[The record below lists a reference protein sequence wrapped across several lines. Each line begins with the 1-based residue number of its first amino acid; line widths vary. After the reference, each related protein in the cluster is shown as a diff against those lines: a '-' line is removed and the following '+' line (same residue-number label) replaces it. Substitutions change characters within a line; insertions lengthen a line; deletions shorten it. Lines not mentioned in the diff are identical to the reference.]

1 MPPTT
6 PTQSIMHGI
15 ATRTQSNPSPV
26 IFPITSCNLVAEGQA
41 SFEKSLADS
50 HILYKGLTKTKDDSW
65 QFWVLSIGNG
75 KLQALD
81 NYPQASGYLG
91 FLDDRQHFA
100 LTGFYD
106 VWLGDIDGSPARKVD
121 KVSLDDPLLTNFR
134 PYSPIWSDILD
145 VADPNPPPDI
155 LDYAK
160 GRFHSPNN
168 KKIAIWKRGDQ
179 ALLLMD
185 QSSKQTTE
193 IVPTEMGDTIDGAW
207 TSDSQWFIFAHTY
220 GDPDKYYSQL
230 LEVSSDGT
238 ELRPL
243 TSPFGQSDF
252 EAPIISPDGEKVAFV
267 IDQVSHQT
275 IGLLWLNN
283 GNLSIYQLEPDP
295 RLSLIGEF
303 TVWSP
308 DSQWFAF
315 INENIDGNEKIHIM
329 NIESGNTY
337 CILPS
342 PALSSISMDWR

>member
-1 MPPTT
+1 MWLTRILLPIYLIMPRVV
-6 PTQSIMHGI
+6 SI
-15 ATRTQSNPSPV
+15 
-26 IFPITSCNLVAEGQA
+26 
-41 SFEKSLADS
+41 
-50 HILYKGLTKTKDDSW
+50 
-65 QFWVLSIGNG
+65 
-75 KLQALD
+75 
-81 NYPQASGYLG
+81 
-91 FLDDRQHFA
+91 
-100 LTGFYD
+100 
-106 VWLGDIDGSPARKVD
+106 
-121 KVSLDDPLLTNFR
+121 LLTIR
-134 PYSPIWSDILD
+134 KSPYG
-145 VADPNPPPDI
+145 
-155 LDYAK
+155 K
-160 GRFHSPNN
+160 TER
-168 KKIAIWKRGDQ
+168 DQ

-252 EAPIISPDGEKVAFV
+252 QGPIISPDGEKVAFV

-308 DSQWFAF
+308 DSQWFG
-315 INENIDGNEKIHIM
+315 IYKM
-329 NIESGNTY
+329 KY
-337 CILPS
+337 
-342 PALSSISMDWR
+342 